1 MIQRQAHLESRS
13 DTSNV
18 LDLSCLLMFDDDDE
32 PFSLLFDLVQS
43 FSILFDQSFLVA
55 VDNENNVV
63 IYPDTKLA
71 QTVLAEKYSSL
82 YIRAYNAD
90 VAHNRYV

>member
-1 MIQRQAHLESRS
+1 
-13 DTSNV
+13 
-18 LDLSCLLMFDDDDE
+18 MFDVTTTTS
-32 PFSLLFDLVQS
+32 PTHCCSILFDLVQY

-90 VAHNRYV
+90 AAHNRYVCYTLLHVATRYVTCWSK

>member
-1 MIQRQAHLESRS
+1 MIQCFGS
-13 DTSNV
+13 
-18 LDLSCLLMFDDDDE
+18 LLFVDVRLYDDE
-32 PFSLLFDLVQS
+32 PYSLLFDLVQS

-90 VAHNRYV
+90 AAHNRYV

>member
-1 MIQRQAHLESRS
+1 MIQCFGS
-13 DTSNV
+13 
-18 LDLSCLLMFDDDDE
+18 LLFVDVRRYDDDE
-32 PFSLLFDLVQS
+32 PYSLLFDLVQS
-43 FSILFDQSFLVA
+43 CSILFDQSFLVA

-90 VAHNRYV
+90 AAHNRYV